1 VQTGGG
7 EIALNA
13 NFASYIAGGDFELS
27 FKQTLQVTSGNW
39 SSVYLASATEYTRGN
54 SRLGFHAWGTG
65 QAGTVYTVYGG
76 TGAAGAN
83 YTATAVTTASL
94 NALWQTNFGTDFDRL
109 AEHTIQFIST
119 AGVGGINSFDFVVDG
134 VVVVN
139 DKEYAFND
147 DTVRNIEMVSTLPNS
162 ATDSY
167 QVLYDDLTVIP
178 EPATLG
184 LFMLTGSA
192 ILLIRRRFMS

>member
-1 VQTGGG
+1 MNV
-7 EIALNA
+7 
-13 NFASYIAGGDFELS
+13 
-27 FKQTLQVTSGNW
+27 
-39 SSVYLASATEYTRGN
+39 
-54 SRLGFHAWGTG
+54 
-65 QAGTVYTVYGG
+65 
-76 TGAAGAN
+76 
-83 YTATAVTTASL
+83 
-94 NALWQTNFGTDFDRL
+94 LWQANFGTDFDRL